1 MGGSA
6 SRGRD
11 NESLIDSLLK
21 NGPSLPPDVERAMRL
36 VDRGDYLAEKTS
48 RAYIDLAWRS
58 GSLHLSAPSIY
69 VSVLKNLQLAPGQ
82 HFLNIGSGSGYLSTI
97 VGLILGFNG
106 INHGIEVNES
116 NVLFANQRLETFLF
130 ECDGPCERDFCIPKF
145 VVGNIFDVV
154 SPAVH
159 PERSRND
166 VRTRRSSED
175 ASSDDDEHEDNAP
188 EHMFTN
194 DDDVVPPVLVNG
206 ISEYNVRPDS
216 SENTA
221 NESSVDTE
229 AIGTDETPSID
240 EHRTTVTWNGMLN
253 IEPPPPVNPY
263 ELVDGNHD
271 ITTWPMYDRIYVGG
285 AIRNRT
291 HLQAILRLLKVGGI
305 LVAPVQDELVQ
316 ITRLSENRISRVDLL
331 SVSFAHLVLP
341 GSDASNLVKPPPKEG
356 VPSLLRLCGH
366 LLRRILRAEI
376 ERRHNGLPT
385 LGRLEEVETD
395 VNSKKRRSRLASVPS
410 VEQRT
415 NGLDTSSHEEQQSS
429 SGHNSETESGG
440 DDRPTKEDCNVNG
453 AKHRSASPSEPDNET
468 PPKPDPS
475 EPLNQSGN
483 REENGGMTRLL
494 HHLLL
499 RSWLPP
505 PDRTESTEHAQA
517 GPSHPDTDEE
527 HAPADSDST
536 ESSDRVL
543 VLSLPRDRSRD
554 RNSDEESRLQ
564 FRLRVAERLL
574 SALGAG
580 DDSTSRN
587 DGVDVTCE
595 NHEQEASSEPATT
608 NVSVIEGATPTK
620 RRSKQVKRRRELRY
634 RPPSYRFRDEMR
646 KMMSDELNLTEY
658 FIQDAFI
665 M

>member
-69 VSVLKNLQLAPGQ
+69 VAVLRNLQLAPGQ

-116 NVLFANQRLETFLF
+116 NVLFANQRLETFLL

-154 SPAVH
+154 SPAIQ
-159 PERSRND
+159 PELSRNE
-166 VRTRRSSED
+166 VRTRRISED
-175 ASSDDDEHEDNAP
+175 RSSGDDEQDDDAP

-194 DDDVVPPVLVNG
+194 DDDDLPPVLVNG
-206 ISEYNVRPDS
+206 LSEYNTGPDS
-216 SENTA
+216 SEITA

-229 AIGTDETPSID
+229 ARMTDETPNAD
-240 EHRTTVTWNGMLN
+240 ERRTTVTWNGVLN
-253 IEPPPPVNPY
+253 IEPPPLVNPH
-263 ELVDGNHD
+263 ELVDGNND
-271 ITTWPMYDRIYVGG
+271 VTTWPMYDRIYVGG

-291 HLQAILRLLKVGGI
+291 HLQSILRLLKVGGI

-341 GSDASNLVKPPPKEG
+341 GSDASNFVKPPPKEG

-395 VNSKKRRSRLASVPS
+395 VNSKKRRSRLGSVPS
-410 VEQRT
+410 VEQRA
-415 NGLDTSSHEEQQSS
+415 NGLDASGHEEQQSS
-429 SGHNSETESGG
+429 SGGDSETESGG
-440 DDRPTKEDCNVNG
+440 DDHPTDEDTNVNG
-453 AKHRSASPSEPDNET
+453 TKRRSTNPSEPDDET
-468 PPKPDPS
+468 SLKLDPS
-475 EPLNQSGN
+475 ESLNRSGN

-505 PDRTESTEHAQA
+505 PDRTEHAQA
-517 GPSHPDTDEE
+517 GPSHPDTNED
-527 HAPADSDST
+527 HAPAESDSA

-543 VLSLPRDRSRD
+543 VVNLPRDRSHD
-554 RNSDEESRLQ
+554 GNSDEESRLQ

-574 SALGAG
+574 SVLGAG
-580 DDSTSRN
+580 DITTSRH
-587 DGVDVTCE
+587 DGVEVTCE

-608 NVSVIEGATPTK
+608 NVSVTEGATPVK
-620 RRSKQVKRRRELRY
+620 RHSKQVKRRRELRY